1 MCHPS
6 PIETWERSAISIDF
20 INFTFQLTANPE
32 QCLIL
37 KKPNVRIVKRV
48 IIKTNLNKP
57 FAWSALK
64 AHQLRQKVPNLE
76 VNVYYG
82 TNFQKSTKLISIYC
96 HFKMFDISSGLINDN
111 NEWWKWMKVHWTC
124 FQDHLA
130 ISSYII
136 HSTVVIFVSWKM
148 YQ

>member
-57 FAWSALK
+57 FARSALK
-64 AHQLRQKVPNLE
+64 AHQLRQKGPNLE
-76 VNVYYG
+76 INVYYG
-82 TNFQKSTKLISIYC
+82 TNF
-96 HFKMFDISSGLINDN
+96 
-111 NEWWKWMKVHWTC
+111 
-124 FQDHLA
+124 
-130 ISSYII
+130 
-136 HSTVVIFVSWKM
+136 
-148 YQ
+148 